1 VSALI
6 RTRKE
11 RGLLLDEIVM
21 LLIHTFSAVG
31 PDQALRYAASEEL
44 EVAKKTFA
52 EALLEDCTEI
62 ENSWRKFSQYRLLL
76 VIILRLS

>member
-1 VSALI
+1 LI

-11 RGLLLDEIVM
+11 RGLFLDEIVM

-44 EVAKKTFA
+44 EIAKKTFA

-62 ENSWRKFSQYRLLL
+62 ENNWRKFSQKGLFYC
-76 VIILRLS
+76 